1 MRELNMFASHFT
13 KRVRLYLLLG
23 ATIVVVVFASYT
35 SGGHKAH
42 AENVYID
49 GVEIGSLAIDEL
61 GDREPTARD
70 LFQGIYCSTFGDSL
84 EAYQSVGARDI
95 NASYLLTASAMCSGD
110 GECGFSHFP
119 DQQHETY
126 YFTVTIEDMYMT
138 DTLSFRYDVFD
149 DYHMTEVRLETQD
162 TVYHV
167 DGILWVCSE
176 NDVWSLS
183 TTVKPDGKL
192 LVSYYGDNGINSATN
207 SVTLNPLKIEQT
219 SQGYEYIADD
229 IFPMRLNSAGYIY
242 FHTDYTSF
250 EGDKYYPEGY
260 ESRMRAIELTSG
272 NSVGNTSSN
281 LYGYGYA
288 AKEGNVL
295 LSSSYDQLS
304 RTVEEPYDRYVLRIS
319 DYNFTSLNLI
329 NGIMFYCEHYEDV
342 HAATINGDSL
352 WSASGNRIVA
362 DDTYAFYSGTDGG
375 VFRVTLATW
384 EEEQVI
390 SRTVQ
395 SLCMDGDHVYWLQR
409 DGLYK
414 MHKESTDSAEM
425 VVDDSHIGGFI
436 VDDGVIVYWTDDSG
450 GYSATDL
457 YVYAVDEET
466 GVASTR
472 RLSGKERFGGTFW
485 YNGQDLPYMA
495 FADGWIYYY
504 YPQDTTLICRM
515 NLSGSVVDQF
525 VCYGHGSCE
534 PLYIFDGKL
543 YVDTYEVAD
552 LSAIGGN

>member
-1 MRELNMFASHFT
+1 MRKSDMFASHFT
-13 KRVRLYLLLG
+13 KRARLYLLLI
-23 ATIVVVVFASYT
+23 ATIAAVVFTSCA
-35 SGGHKAH
+35 SGGDKAH
-42 AENVYID
+42 TENVYID
-49 GVEIGSLAIDEL
+49 GVEIGPLAIKALAD
-61 GDREPTARD
+61 GEPTARN
-70 LFQGIYCSTFGDSL
+70 LFQNIYCSTFGDSL

-110 GECGFSHFP
+110 GECSFSHFP
-119 DQQHETY
+119 DEQHETY
-126 YFTVTIEDMYMT
+126 YFTVTVEDMYMT
-138 DTLSFRYDVFD
+138 DTLAFRYDVFD

-176 NDVWSLS
+176 NDYWSIS

-192 LVSYYGDNGINSATN
+192 LVSYVIDNGTGPVSNST
-207 SVTLNPLKIEQT
+207 TLNPLKIEQT
-219 SQGYEYIADD
+219 SQGYAYIADD
-229 IFPMRLNSAGYIY
+229 IFTMRLNSAGYIY

-295 LSSSYDQLS
+295 LSYSYGKLS
-304 RTVEEPYDRYVLRIS
+304 RTIEEPYDRYVLRIS

-352 WSASGNRIVA
+352 WSAPGNRIVA
-362 DDTYAFYSGTDGG
+362 DDTYAFYSGADGG

-384 EEEQVI
+384 EEEQV
-390 SRTVQ
+390 SGRTAY
-395 SLCMDGDHVYWLQR
+395 SLCMDGDDVYWLQS

-414 MHKESTDSAEM
+414 MHKESTDGAEM
-425 VVDDSHIGGFI
+425 IVDDPCIGGFI
-436 VDDGVIVYWTDDSG
+436 VDDGVVVYWTDDSG
-450 GYSATDL
+450 RYRATDL
-457 YVYAVDEET
+457 HMYAVDPET

-472 RLSGKERFGGTFW
+472 RLAGKERFGGTFW

-495 FADGWIYYY
+495 FEDGWIYYY

-515 NLSGSVVDQF
+515 DLSGSVVDQF
-525 VCYGHGSCE
+525 VCYSRGSCE

-543 YVDTYEVAD
+543 YVDIYEEAD
-552 LSAIGGN
+552 LSAIEEN